1 MGGIYLFYIIAYD
14 TPSDSRRRK
23 LAKAIEGY
31 ATRVQK
37 SVFETN
43 IKLGKFKEMI
53 ERAKECIDEEE
64 DNLRIYEIPRDYLGK
79 VRVFGNLPL
88 VKDKPFY
95 YI

>member
-1 MGGIYLFYIIAYD
+1 MFYIIAYD
-14 TPSDSRRRK
+14 TPSDSRRRR

-43 IKLGKFKEMI
+43 IKLAKFKEMI
-53 ERAKECIDEEE
+53 EKARDCIDEKE

-79 VRVFGNLPL
+79 VRIYGKLPL
-88 VKDKPFY
+88 VKEQSFY
-95 YI
+95 YV